1 MIKLSLY
8 IYQILN
14 MKKMLT
20 KANKDHLADI
30 LLIEKKSFQNPW
42 SYASFS
48 NELNSK
54 VASNWVYLKELKVSG
69 YIFGWNIDSDYYI
82 NNIAVSPDYRR
93 RGIAMKL
100 LNNIIKKL
108 NLENI
113 YLEVSRINQKAISLY
128 EKMGFKENGIRKNY
142 YSNNTDAILYKME
155 LK

>member
-1 MIKLSLY
+1 MR
-8 IYQILN
+8 
-14 MKKMLT
+14 KMLIRVD
-20 KANKDHLADI
+20 KDHLDDI
-30 LLIEKKSFQNPW
+30 LLIEKESFKSPW
-42 SYASFS
+42 SYKSFL
-48 NELNSK
+48 NELNNK
-54 VASNWVYLKELKVSG
+54 VSSNWVYLKKAKVLG
-69 YIFGWNIDSDYYI
+69 YVFGWNIDSDYYI
-82 NNIAVSPDYRR
+82 NNIAVSPGYRR
-93 RGIAMKL
+93 QGIAVKL

>member
-1 MIKLSLY
+1 
-8 IYQILN
+8 

-42 SYASFS
+42 SYTSFS
-48 NELNSK
+48 NELNSE
-54 VASNWVYLKELKVSG
+54 VASNWVYLQELKVSG

-100 LNNIIKKL
+100 LNNIIEKL
-108 NLENI
+108 NLGNI
-113 YLEVSRINQKAISLY
+113 YLEVSRINQKAIFLY

>member
-1 MIKLSLY
+1 
-8 IYQILN
+8 
-14 MKKMLT
+14 MLT
-20 KANKDHLADI
+20 KANKNHLADI

-42 SYASFS
+42 SYTSFS

>member
-1 MIKLSLY
+1 
-8 IYQILN
+8 
-14 MKKMLT
+14 MLT
-20 KANKDHLADI
+20 KANKGHLADI

-42 SYASFS
+42 SYTSFS

-93 RGIAMKL
+93 MGIAMKL
-100 LNNIIKKL
+100 LNNIIEKL

-128 EKMGFKENGIRKNY
+128 EKMGFKENGIRENY

>member
-1 MIKLSLY
+1 
-8 IYQILN
+8 
-14 MKKMLT
+14 MLT
-20 KANKDHLADI
+20 KANKNHLADI

-42 SYASFS
+42 SYTSFS

-82 NNIAVSPDYRR
+82 NNIAVSPDSRR
-93 RGIAMKL
+93 MGIAMKL
-100 LNNIIKKL
+100 LNNIIEKL

>member
-1 MIKLSLY
+1 
-8 IYQILN
+8 
-14 MKKMLT
+14 MLT

-42 SYASFS
+42 SYTSFS

>member
-1 MIKLSLY
+1 
-8 IYQILN
+8 

-42 SYASFS
+42 SYTSFS

>member
-1 MIKLSLY
+1 
-8 IYQILN
+8 
-14 MKKMLT
+14 MLT
-20 KANKDHLADI
+20 KANKNHLADI

-42 SYASFS
+42 SYTSFS

-82 NNIAVSPDYRR
+82 NNIAVSPNYRR
-93 RGIAMKL
+93 RGIAVKL